1 MFACN
6 SFLFMIFQRSFG
18 IRSFQHGSARSAVRR
33 TSKHLES
40 FKGRHRLRTRW
51 TGSYFFSFPSWFFC
65 IRRSLLRIVSIFSS
79 NWLEK
84 DFNDG
89 FFSVAAMYISSFLS
103 FVFSFLLLSLIFESF
118 VLSNLYV
125 YNILYEYMYIDMYFI
140 YIYIHIC
147 NWLDVQ
153 LIPNNKE
160 RRFIKAWRLFYHNF
174 FLLFNTIFIFVDS
187 DFINE
192 IIILYFKSWSELFLI
207 QHKFNDNIIN

>member
-1 MFACN
+1 MKICVNSEEWEMFACN

-84 DFNDG
+84 DFKDG

-103 FVFSFLLLSLIFESF
+103 FVFSFLLLSLSF
-118 VLSNLYV
+118 YR
-125 YNILYEYMYIDMYFI
+125 IYMYIIYYMNICTYICISYI
-140 YIYIHIC
+140 YIYIYVTGLMF
-147 NWLDVQ
+147 NWFQIIRKGGLSKHEDY
-153 LIPNNKE
+153 
-160 RRFIKAWRLFYHNF
+160 FI
-174 FLLFNTIFIFVDS
+174 TIFF
-187 DFINE
+187 F
-192 IIILYFKSWSELFLI
+192 FLI
-207 QHKFNDNIIN
+207 QFSFSSIQILSTKL

>member
-84 DFNDG
+84 DFKDG

-103 FVFSFLLLSLIFESF
+103 FVFSFLLLSLSF
-118 VLSNLYV
+118 YR
-125 YNILYEYMYIDMYFI
+125 IYMYIIYYMNICTYICISYI
-140 YIYIHIC
+140 YIYIYVTGLMF
-147 NWLDVQ
+147 NWFQIIRKGGLSKHEDY
-153 LIPNNKE
+153 
-160 RRFIKAWRLFYHNF
+160 FI
-174 FLLFNTIFIFVDS
+174 TIFF
-187 DFINE
+187 F
-192 IIILYFKSWSELFLI
+192 FLI
-207 QHKFNDNIIN
+207 QFSFSSIQILSMKFNNFIF

>member
-103 FVFSFLLLSLIFESF
+103 FVFSFLLLSLSF
-118 VLSNLYV
+118 YR
-125 YNILYEYMYIDMYFI
+125 IYMYIIYYMNILHRYVFHI
-140 YIYIHIC
+140 YIYIYVTGLMF
-147 NWLDVQ
+147 NWFQIIRKGGLSKHEDY
-153 LIPNNKE
+153 
-160 RRFIKAWRLFYHNF
+160 FI
-174 FLLFNTIFIFVDS
+174 TIFF
-187 DFINE
+187 F
-192 IIILYFKSWSELFLI
+192 FLI
-207 QHKFNDNIIN
+207 QFSFSSIQILSTKL

>member
-1 MFACN
+1 MIKRYYWILINYKLWKFVWTVKSKKCLHAI
-6 SFLFMIFQRSFG
+6 LFCSWSSSD

-103 FVFSFLLLSLIFESF
+103 FVFSFLLLSLSF
-118 VLSNLYV
+118 YR
-125 YNILYEYMYIDMYFI
+125 IYMYII
-140 YIYIHIC
+140 YYMNIC
-147 NWLDVQ
+147 
-153 LIPNNKE
+153 
-160 RRFIKAWRLFYHNF
+160 
-174 FLLFNTIFIFVDS
+174 T
-187 DFINE
+187 
-192 IIILYFKSWSELFLI
+192 
-207 QHKFNDNIIN
+207 

>member
-18 IRSFQHGSARSAVRR
+18 IRSFQHGSERSAVRR

-89 FFSVAAMYISSFLS
+89 FFSVAAMYVSSFLS
-103 FVFSFLLLSLIFESF
+103 FVESF

-125 YNILYEYMYIDMYFI
+125 YNIIISIYVHRYVFHVYI
-140 YIYIHIC
+140 YIYVTGLMF
-147 NWLDVQ
+147 NW
-153 LIPNNKE
+153 
-160 RRFIKAWRLFYHNF
+160 F
-174 FLLFNTIFIFVDS
+174 
-187 DFINE
+187 
-192 IIILYFKSWSELFLI
+192 
-207 QHKFNDNIIN
+207 